1 MSQDKEQQLRRLIL
15 EIRMMEGTVETLNQ
29 RLNLLTSANAELRLA
44 QRSLNDLK
52 EIDKKNPLLVPIG
65 GGAFVNAD
73 LGDISKVVIGIGA
86 DTSIE
91 MDYAEAVQNISERL
105 NEMERAQTSV
115 QQQIVQVIA
124 QLESHQAAVQKLS
137 AEFQGASSV

>member
-1 MSQDKEQQLRRLIL
+1 
-15 EIRMMEGTVETLNQ
+15 MMEGTVETLNQ
-29 RLNLLTSANAELRLA
+29 RLSILTSATAELRLA
-44 QRSLNDLK
+44 QHSLNDLK
-52 EIDKKNPLLVPIG
+52 EIDQKNPLLVPIG

-105 NEMERAQTSV
+105 TEMERAQTSV
-115 QQQIVQVIA
+115 QQQILQVIA
-124 QLESHQAAVQKLS
+124 QLESHQAVVQKLS
-137 AEFQGASSV
+137 AEFQGASNV

>member
-1 MSQDKEQQLRRLIL
+1 MAQDKEQQLRRLIT

-29 RLNLLTSANAELRLA
+29 RLSILTSATAELRLA
-44 QRSLNDLK
+44 QHSLNDLK

-65 GGAFVNAD
+65 GGTFVNAD
-73 LGDISKVVIGIGA
+73 LGDISKIVIGIGA

-91 MDYAEAVQNISERL
+91 MDYAEAAQNISERL
-105 NEMERAQTSV
+105 TEMERAQTSV
-115 QQQIVQVIA
+115 QQQILQVIA
-124 QLESHQAAVQKLS
+124 QLESHQAVVQKLS

>member
-1 MSQDKEQQLRRLIL
+1 
-15 EIRMMEGTVETLNQ
+15 MMEGTVETLNQ
-29 RLNLLTSANAELRLA
+29 RLSILTSATAELRLA
-44 QRSLNDLK
+44 QHSLNDLK
-52 EIDKKNPLLVPIG
+52 EIDQKNPLLVPIG

-105 NEMERAQTSV
+105 TEMERAQTSV
-115 QQQIVQVIA
+115 QQQILQVIA
-124 QLESHQAAVQKLS
+124 QLESHQAVVQKLS

>member
-1 MSQDKEQQLRRLIL
+1 LSQDKEQQLRRLIT

-29 RLNLLTSANAELRLA
+29 RLSILTSATAELRLA

-52 EIDKKNPLLVPIG
+52 EIDQKNPLLVPIG
-65 GGAFVNAD
+65 GGAFVYAD
-73 LGDISKVVIGIGA
+73 LGDISKIVIGIGA

-91 MDYAEAVQNISERL
+91 MDYAKAVQNILERL
-105 NEMERAQTSV
+105 TEMERAQTSV
-115 QQQIVQVIA
+115 QQQILQVIA
-124 QLESHQAAVQKLS
+124 QLESHQAVVQKLS

>member
-1 MSQDKEQQLRRLIL
+1 MSQDKEQQLRRLIT

-29 RLNLLTSANAELRLA
+29 RLSILTSATAELRLA
-44 QRSLNDLK
+44 QHSLNDLK

-65 GGAFVNAD
+65 GGTFVNAD
-73 LGDISKVVIGIGA
+73 LGDISKIVIGIGA

-91 MDYAEAVQNISERL
+91 MDYAEAAQNISERL
-105 NEMERAQTSV
+105 TEMERAQTSV
-115 QQQIVQVIA
+115 QQQILQVIA
-124 QLESHQAAVQKLS
+124 QLESHQAVVQKLS

>member
-1 MSQDKEQQLRRLIL
+1 
-15 EIRMMEGTVETLNQ
+15 
-29 RLNLLTSANAELRLA
+29 LTSATAELRLA
-44 QRSLNDLK
+44 QHSLNDLK
-52 EIDKKNPLLVPIG
+52 EIDQKNPLLVPIG

-91 MDYAEAVQNISERL
+91 MDYAEAIQNISERL
-105 NEMERAQTSV
+105 TEMERAQTAV
-115 QQQIVQVIA
+115 QQQILQVIA
-124 QLESHQAAVQKLS
+124 QLESHQAVVQKLS

>member
-1 MSQDKEQQLRRLIL
+1 
-15 EIRMMEGTVETLNQ
+15 MMEGTVETLNQ

-44 QRSLNDLK
+44 KHSLNDLK
-52 EIDKKNPLLVPIG
+52 EIDQKNPLLVPIG

-91 MDYAEAVQNISERL
+91 MDYDEAVQNISERL

>member
-1 MSQDKEQQLRRLIL
+1 
-15 EIRMMEGTVETLNQ
+15 MMEGTVETLNQ
-29 RLNLLTSANAELRLA
+29 RLSILTSATAELRLA
-44 QRSLNDLK
+44 QHSLNDLK
-52 EIDKKNPLLVPIG
+52 EIDQKNPLLVPIG

-91 MDYAEAVQNISERL
+91 MDYAEAIQNISERL
-105 NEMERAQTSV
+105 TEMERAQTAV
-115 QQQIVQVIA
+115 QQQILQVIA
-124 QLESHQAAVQKLS
+124 QLESHQAVVQKLS

>member
-1 MSQDKEQQLRRLIL
+1 MSQDKEQQLRRLIT

-29 RLNLLTSANAELRLA
+29 RLSILTSATAELRLA
-44 QRSLNDLK
+44 QHSLNDLK
-52 EIDKKNPLLVPIG
+52 EIDQKNPLLVPIG

-105 NEMERAQTSV
+105 TEMERAQTSV
-115 QQQIVQVIA
+115 QQQILQVIA
-124 QLESHQAAVQKLS
+124 QLESHQAVVQKLS

>member
-1 MSQDKEQQLRRLIL
+1 MSQDKERQLRRLIT

-29 RLNLLTSANAELRLA
+29 RLGLLTSATAELKLA

-52 EIDKKNPLLVPIG
+52 EIDVKNPLLVPIG
-65 GGAFVNAD
+65 GGAFINAD

-91 MDYAEAVQNISERL
+91 MDYADAIQNISDRL
-105 NEMERAQTSV
+105 EEMEQAQISI
-115 QQQIVQVIA
+115 QQQMGQVIS
-124 QLESHQAAVQKLS
+124 QLESHQAVVQRLS
-137 AEFQGASSV
+137 AEFQGAM